1 MQRTRALP
9 ARLIFYITLV
19 SRLFPPESYR
29 SAMKIFKSVF
39 GQGGQG
45 YRVPATGSIVAARRR
60 SGSDPMETAVRAV
73 TTPRARP
80 DTRGAWYQDWL
91 LTAVDGNHIQRA
103 RYRGQRSGVRSPG
116 FGPW

>member
-1 MQRTRALP
+1 
-9 ARLIFYITLV
+9 
-19 SRLFPPESYR
+19 
-29 SAMKIFKSVF
+29 MKIFKSVF